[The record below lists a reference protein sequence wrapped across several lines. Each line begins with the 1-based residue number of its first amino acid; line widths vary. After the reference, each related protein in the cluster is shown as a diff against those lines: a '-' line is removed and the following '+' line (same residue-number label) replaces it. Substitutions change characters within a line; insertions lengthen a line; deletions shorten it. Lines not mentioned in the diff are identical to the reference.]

1 MCAVSYLNTVPLVWG
16 MLHGDQRDVFDLR
29 FALPSE
35 CADQLASGE
44 ADIGIVPVIEMA
56 RQKLDYFRGTGI
68 ACHGPVRSILLIS
81 KVPFRE
87 IRTLATDS
95 GSRTSVMLSRMI
107 LQEKFGVEPNLISR
121 VADLAT
127 MLGEADAALLI
138 GDAALRVDPA
148 ALPFETLDL
157 GGEWTT
163 ITGLP
168 MVFAVW
174 AGRKEIIEDRYAR
187 AFVDSCRFGLAHMD
201 DIVEYRVRRTWLPR
215 SGGAKIFDGAYRVRT
230 RRARLRR
237 ARLISRTSVTFRKA
251 GNQRMM
257 TRAEAIDLYR
267 SDDLIGIG
275 MAADAVRRKLH
286 PEGVVSYI
294 IDRNINYTNF
304 CTEYCS
310 FCAFYRPMGHAEGY
324 VHPKEVIFQKIQET
338 IDLGG
343 TGILMQGGLHPELKI
358 EWYEDLLRSIKQR
371 FDIWCH
377 CFSAPEIV
385 NIANVSGLSLYDTLS
400 RLRDAGLDSLP
411 GGGAEILDDEVRH
424 RISRLKSSVN
434 DWIDVHRTCHA
445 VGLRSTATMM
455 FGTGETIE
463 QRMNHFDIVRQIQ
476 EETGGFT
483 AFIPWSFQRENTSLG
498 RFVKE
503 EATAVEYLK
512 VLALS
517 RVYLENILNIQSSW
531 VTPGLKT
538 CQLGLRFG
546 GNDVGSIMIE
556 ENVVSAAGAHH
567 RATEEEL
574 RRLIRDAGFIP
585 KQRDTLYRTYFL
597 N

>member
-1 MCAVSYLNTVPLVWG
+1 
-16 MLHGDQRDVFDLR
+16 
-29 FALPSE
+29 
-35 CADQLASGE
+35 
-44 ADIGIVPVIEMA
+44 
-56 RQKLDYFRGTGI
+56 
-68 ACHGPVRSILLIS
+68 
-81 KVPFRE
+81 
-87 IRTLATDS
+87 
-95 GSRTSVMLSRMI
+95 
-107 LQEKFGVEPNLISR
+107 
-121 VADLAT
+121 
-127 MLGEADAALLI
+127 
-138 GDAALRVDPA
+138 
-148 ALPFETLDL
+148 
-157 GGEWTT
+157 
-163 ITGLP
+163 
-168 MVFAVW
+168 
-174 AGRKEIIEDRYAR
+174 
-187 AFVDSCRFGLAHMD
+187 
-201 DIVEYRVRRTWLPR
+201 
-215 SGGAKIFDGAYRVRT
+215 
-230 RRARLRR
+230 
-237 ARLISRTSVTFRKA
+237 
-251 GNQRMM
+251 MM
-257 TRAEAIDLYR
+257 TRDEAIGLFR

-275 MAADAVRRKLH
+275 MAADQVRRKLH
-286 PEGVVSYI
+286 PDGIVSYI

-310 FCAFYRPMGHAEGY
+310 FCAFYRPVGHAEGY
-324 VHPKEVIFQKIQET
+324 VHPKEVIFDKIRET

-343 TGILMQGGLHPELKI
+343 TGILMQGGLHPELTI

-371 FDIWCH
+371 FNIWCH

-385 NIANVSGLSLYDTLS
+385 NIAKVSGLSLRDTLA

-411 GGGAEILDDEVRH
+411 GGGAEILDDEARR
-424 RISRLKSSVN
+424 RISRLKSSVQ
-434 DWIDVHRTCHA
+434 DWINVHRTCHSL
-445 VGLRSTATMM
+445 GLRSTATMM

-517 RVYLENILNIQSSW
+517 RLYLENILNIQSSW

-574 RRLIRDAGFIP
+574 RRLIRDAGFVP

>member
-1 MCAVSYLNTVPLVWG
+1 
-16 MLHGDQRDVFDLR
+16 
-29 FALPSE
+29 
-35 CADQLASGE
+35 
-44 ADIGIVPVIEMA
+44 
-56 RQKLDYFRGTGI
+56 
-68 ACHGPVRSILLIS
+68 
-81 KVPFRE
+81 
-87 IRTLATDS
+87 
-95 GSRTSVMLSRMI
+95 
-107 LQEKFGVEPNLISR
+107 
-121 VADLAT
+121 
-127 MLGEADAALLI
+127 
-138 GDAALRVDPA
+138 
-148 ALPFETLDL
+148 
-157 GGEWTT
+157 
-163 ITGLP
+163 
-168 MVFAVW
+168 
-174 AGRKEIIEDRYAR
+174 
-187 AFVDSCRFGLAHMD
+187 
-201 DIVEYRVRRTWLPR
+201 
-215 SGGAKIFDGAYRVRT
+215 
-230 RRARLRR
+230 
-237 ARLISRTSVTFRKA
+237 
-251 GNQRMM
+251 MM
-257 TRAEAIDLYR
+257 TRAQAIDLYN

-275 MAADAVRRKLH
+275 MAADQVRRKLH
-286 PEGVVSYI
+286 PDGIVSYI

-324 VHPKEVIFQKIQET
+324 VHPKQVIFEKIQET

-358 EWYEDLLRSIKQR
+358 EWYEDLLRSIKQK

-385 NIANVSGLSLYDTLS
+385 NIAKVSDLSIRDTLA

-434 DWIDVHRTCHA
+434 DWIEVHKACHSL
-445 VGLRSTATMM
+445 GMRSTATMM
-455 FGTGETIE
+455 FGTGESIE
-463 QRMNHFDIVRQIQ
+463 QRMNHFDIVRQMQ
-476 EETGGFT
+476 EESGGFT

-512 VLALS
+512 TLALS
-517 RVYLENILNIQSSW
+517 RIYLENIVNIQSSW

-538 CQLGLRFG
+538 CQVGLRFG
-546 GNDVGSIMIE
+546 GNDVGSVMIE